1 MKNRSS
7 FTIFI
12 TILSVIGGFAL
23 VPEVKGAPEVAPPPD
38 GCYPGFATAEGCN
51 ALQSLT
57 TGSANTGLGWRSLF
71 SVGDGSFNTGVGAGA
86 LLSNN
91 GDNNTAVGAAALL
104 FNATGASNTAV
115 GAAALENDT
124 GGPFNTAV
132 GLQALQN
139 ATANANAAVG
149 DLALQNLTTGQFN
162 TAIGAA
168 AGLHQTTG
176 NNNIYIGQGSEGVAG
191 ESHTCYIQ
199 EIANSSIPSA
209 NAAFV
214 FVDLTSG
221 KLATVLA
228 DANGNRLTVPISQS
242 QLQPAPPG
250 QPNAVPQRYLE
261 DGRQAM
267 LNLKVEKLQVKVAQ
281 QDKQIETL
289 TAQLKEQA
297 AQIQKVS
304 AQLEVSKPAP
314 RVVMNKP

>member
-1 MKNRSS
+1 MKNRNN

-38 GCYPGFATAEGCN
+38 GCYPGFTTAEGCN
-51 ALQSLT
+51 AVQSLT

-104 FNATGASNTAV
+104 LNATGASNTAV
-115 GAAALENDT
+115 GVAALENDT

-139 ATANANAAVG
+139 ATANANAVG
-149 DLALQNLTTGQFN
+149 DLALVNLTTGFFN

-168 AGLHQTTG
+168 TGEHQTTG
-176 NNNIYIGQGSEGVAG
+176 HNNVYIGQGSFGVAG
-191 ESHTCYIQ
+191 ENNTCYIQ
-199 EIANSSIPSA
+199 GIANSSIPSA
-209 NAAFV
+209 NASFV

-228 DANGNRLTVPISQS
+228 DANGNRLTVPFSQS
-242 QLQPAPPG
+242 QLQPAPLG

-297 AQIQKVS
+297 RQIQKVS

-314 RVVMNKP
+314 RVVTNKP

>member
-1 MKNRSS
+1 MKNRSR

-38 GCYPGFATAEGCN
+38 GCYPGFTTAEGCL

-57 TGSANTGLGWRSLF
+57 TGEANTGIGWRSLF
-71 SVGDGSFNTGVGAGA
+71 SVGTGNFNTGVGAGA

-104 FNATGASNTAV
+104 LNATGVSNTAV

-139 ATANANAAVG
+139 ATANANAAFG
-149 DLALQNLTTGQFN
+149 DRALQNLTTGQFN

-168 AGLHQTTG
+168 AGFNQTTG

-242 QLQPAPPG
+242 QLQAAPLG
-250 QPNAVPQRYLE
+250 QPNAVPERYLE

-267 LNLKVEKLQVKVAQ
+267 L
-281 QDKQIETL
+281 
-289 TAQLKEQA
+289 
-297 AQIQKVS
+297 
-304 AQLEVSKPAP
+304 
-314 RVVMNKP
+314 

>member
-7 FTIFI
+7 LTKFI
-12 TILSVIGGFAL
+12 TILSVFSSFAL
-23 VPEVKGAPEVAPPPD
+23 LPEVKGAPEVAPPPD
-38 GCYPGFATAEGCN
+38 GCYPGFATAEGCL

-57 TGSANTGLGWRSLF
+57 TGEANTGVGWRSLF
-71 SVGDGSFNTGVGAGA
+71 SVATGSFNTGVGAGA

-149 DLALQNLTTGQFN
+149 DRALQNLTTGQFN

-168 AGLHQTTG
+168 AGFNQTIG

-191 ESHTCYIQ
+191 ESNTCYIQ
-199 EIANSSIPSA
+199 EIANSSIPNA

-214 FVDLTSG
+214 FVDVTSG
-221 KLATVLA
+221 KLATVLT
-228 DANGNRLTVPISQS
+228 DANGNKLTVPISQS
-242 QLQPAPPG
+242 QLRPAPLG
-250 QPNAVPQRYLE
+250 QPKAVPEHYLE
-261 DGRQAM
+261 DGRQAF
-267 LNLKVEKLQVKVAQ
+267 LNLKVEKLQARVTQ

-304 AQLEVSKPAP
+304 AQLE
-314 RVVMNKP
+314 MNKAAPQTVANK